1 MDCTYFYKLGVKTT
15 GFIRCNS
22 TSLCV
27 LPTWICDGSNDCGDY
42 SDELKCPG
50 NSRRQNS
57 LCLEDL
63 GAGCIA

>member
-1 MDCTYFYKLGVKTT
+1 MKTT
-15 GFIRCNS
+15 GFIKCNS

-50 NSRRQNS
+50 NSGKKKCPVRGKRS
-57 LCLEDL
+57 E
-63 GAGCIA
+63 ASCIE